1 MSISSGGF
9 IAVDLLVGRKRQI
22 AVTFHPEP
30 FVLENKGLDGV
41 PLSHHPRRP
50 KKSTAAKIS
59 AFSKNP
65 NRLICLL
72 LFLPYATVLF
82 LISYYIV
89 FSYHPCFYT
98 TPAVFYDNYV

>member
-50 KKSTAAKIS
+50 
-59 AFSKNP
+59 
-65 NRLICLL
+65 
-72 LFLPYATVLF
+72 
-82 LISYYIV
+82 
-89 FSYHPCFYT
+89 
-98 TPAVFYDNYV
+98 